1 LDYFLSRSWKVKR
14 FGCAALVR
22 GCLVYVRVLFA
33 PGPHGQ
39 KLETLVILIEVG
51 FGEVPRQPMR
61 ATEFEF
67 RYRFWLIVLIFSVGF
82 WLYAID
88 HVNAGEAVAQ
98 WIAGHVLQ
106 SQHMADRSLLRAVFG
121 CGALVVIL
129 AALIRTWAAA
139 YLQSKVVHDS
149 NLHAETLVADGP
161 YRYVRN
167 PLYLGGVLL
176 AVGFGLLA
184 SRLGFAFIVAAMSLL
199 YYRLIRREEAA
210 LLETQ
215 GQSYRQFL
223 ATVPRLIPSLQP
235 RVPSAGAKPRWG
247 QAFLGETFMW
257 LFAFTASAFA
267 ATLSAPVFYISLGL
281 SLAGYWLAMV
291 LVSRRRR
298 KAVLLEKS
306 ARH

>member
-1 LDYFLSRSWKVKR
+1 
-14 FGCAALVR
+14 
-22 GCLVYVRVLFA
+22 
-33 PGPHGQ
+33 
-39 KLETLVILIEVG
+39 
-51 FGEVPRQPMR
+51 MR
-61 ATEFEF
+61 ATAFEF
-67 RYRFWLIVLIFSVGF
+67 RYRFWLIVLVFSVGF

-88 HVNAGEAVAQ
+88 RANIGEAMAQ
-98 WIAGHVLQ
+98 RIAGHVLQ
-106 SQHMADRSLLRAVFG
+106 SQHRADRSLLRVVFG

-139 YLQSKVVHDS
+139 YLRSEVVHDS
-149 NLHAETLVADGP
+149 NLHAEALVADGP

-176 AVGFGLLA
+176 AIGFGFMA
-184 SRLGFAFIVAAMSLL
+184 SRLGFAFMVVAISLL

-223 ATVPRLIPSLQP
+223 DTVPRLIPSLKP
-235 RVPSAGAKPRWG
+235 RLPSAGAKPRWG

-257 LFAFTASAFA
+257 LFAFTALAFA
-267 ATLSAPVFYISLGL
+267 VTLSAPVFYISLGL

-291 LVSRRRR
+291 LVSRRRH
-298 KAVLLEKS
+298 KAKPTEKL

>member
-1 LDYFLSRSWKVKR
+1 M
-14 FGCAALVR
+14 
-22 GCLVYVRVLFA
+22 
-33 PGPHGQ
+33 
-39 KLETLVILIEVG
+39 LVILMEVG
-51 FGEVPRQPMR
+51 FGEGPRRPMR

-67 RYRFWLIVLIFSVGF
+67 RYRFWLIALVYSVGF
-82 WLYAID
+82 WCYAID
-88 HVNAGEAVAQ
+88 HVNAGESMAQ
-98 WIAGHVLQ
+98 RIAGHALQ
-106 SQHMADRSLLRAVFG
+106 SQRVADRTLLRVVFG
-121 CGALVVIL
+121 CGALVVVL

-139 YLQSKVVHDS
+139 YLRSEVVHDS
-149 NLHAETLVADGP
+149 NLHADVLVADGP

-167 PLYLGGVLL
+167 PLYLGGILL
-176 AVGFGLLA
+176 AIGFGFLA
-184 SRLGFAFIVAAMSLL
+184 SRLGFVFMVAATSLL

-223 ATVPRLIPSLQP
+223 ATVPRLIPSLKP

-247 QAFLGETFMW
+247 QAFLGESFMW
-257 LFAFTASAFA
+257 LFACTASAFA

-298 KAVLLEKS
+298 KALLLEKS

>member
-1 LDYFLSRSWKVKR
+1 
-14 FGCAALVR
+14 
-22 GCLVYVRVLFA
+22 
-33 PGPHGQ
+33 
-39 KLETLVILIEVG
+39 
-51 FGEVPRQPMR
+51 MR

-67 RYRFWLIVLIFSVGF
+67 RYRFWLIALVYSAGF
-82 WLYAID
+82 WCYTID
-88 HVNAGEAVAQ
+88 HVNAREAVAQ
-98 WIAGHVLQ
+98 RIAGLMLQ
-106 SQHMADRSLLRAVFG
+106 SQRITDRSLLHVVFG

-139 YLQSKVVHDS
+139 YLRSEVVHDS
-149 NLHAETLVADGP
+149 NLHAEALVADGP

-167 PLYLGGVLL
+167 PLYLGGILL
-176 AVGFGLLA
+176 AIGFGFLA
-184 SRLGFAFIVAAMSLL
+184 SRLGFAFMVAAISLL

-223 ATVPRLIPSLQP
+223 ATVPRLIPSLKP

-267 ATLSAPVFYISLGL
+267 ATLSPRVFYISLGL
-281 SLAGYWLAMV
+281 SLAGYWVTMV
-291 LVSRRRR
+291 LVSRRRH
-298 KAVLLEKS
+298 KPGS
-306 ARH
+306 ADKPASY